1 MHTRILNIFLVVFV
15 EVWTSNVRA
24 QCYNCPLIPIPNPGS
39 IIYNAINSAANK
51 AERSSKKNDRKNKQM
66 REQRQDGFGE
76 SLRSAEN
83 ISSRVNQLVTEFE
96 RFILPQNM
104 NHFLL
109 MREIRNRA
117 SMASEIAIE
126 ARRYV
131 GDVERTSQYDDA
143 NAQAASV
150 REALRGLYQTIESVR
165 QQIFYQY
172 RDRESAAAVVRS
184 FGELQGDLLRLI
196 NKNVWELK

>member
-1 MHTRILNIFLVVFV
+1 MQNKFIYFMLMIVVGTCSFQV
-15 EVWTSNVRA
+15 QA
-24 QCYNCPLIPIPNPGS
+24 QCYNCGPNLFYALGQLLGS
-39 IIYNAINSAANK
+39 ASKEYD
-51 AERSSKKNDRKNKQM
+51 RSSRKNDRKNKEM

-131 GDVERTSQYDDA
+131 GNVERTSQYDDA

-172 RDRESAAAVVRS
+172 RDRESAATVVRS

>member
-1 MHTRILNIFLVVFV
+1 MQKIFFSLTLVILVGSWSIQA
-15 EVWTSNVRA
+15 RA
-24 QCYNCPLIPIPNPGS
+24 QCYNCGPNPMYVLGHL
-39 IIYNAINSAANK
+39 IGSAANDF
-51 AERSSKKNDRKNKQM
+51 ERSSKKNDRKNKQM

-83 ISSRVNQLVTEFE
+83 ISTQVNQLVTEFE

-117 SMASEIAIE
+117 SMASEIATE

-131 GDVERTSQYDDA
+131 GDVERTSQYEDA
-143 NAQAASV
+143 NAQGASV
-150 REALRGLYQTIESVR
+150 RESLRGLYQTIESVR

-184 FGELQGDLLRLI
+184 FGELQGGLLRLI
-196 NKNVWELK
+196 NMGVWELK